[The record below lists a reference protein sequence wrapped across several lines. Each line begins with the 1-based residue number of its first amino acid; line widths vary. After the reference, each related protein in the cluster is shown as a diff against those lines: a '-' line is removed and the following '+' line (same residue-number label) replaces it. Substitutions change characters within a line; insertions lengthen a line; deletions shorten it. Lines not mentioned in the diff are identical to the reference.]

1 MEELKEWN
9 DAYEIFWPLQIKK
22 KHILLRKRQKRD
34 LEFSATIKAAYPVFT
49 NTLFSTYGSDSG
61 TLNTYAQLV
70 TTLATFTSSEK
81 SQFCSYIN
89 TYGVS
94 DLSNFVCHTANEYLA
109 GRKFPSLSG

>member
-1 MEELKEWN
+1 M
-9 DAYEIFWPLQIKK
+9 K
-22 KHILLRKRQKRD
+22 KHKLIRKRQKRD

-49 NTLFSTYGSDSG
+49 NTLFSTYGSNSG
-61 TLNTYAQLV
+61 IETYAQLV

-94 DLSNFVCHTANEYLA
+94 DLSNFVCHTSSEYS
-109 GRKFPSLSG
+109 RTFPSLSG

>member
-1 MEELKEWN
+1 MEELTEWN
-9 DAYEIFWPLQIKK
+9 IAYEIFWPLQIKK

-49 NTLFSTYGSDSG
+49 NTLFSTYGAG
-61 TLNTYAQLV
+61 PTYIETYAQLV

-94 DLSNFVCHTANEYLA
+94 DLSNFVCHTSGEYS
-109 GRKFPSLSG
+109 RTFPSLSG